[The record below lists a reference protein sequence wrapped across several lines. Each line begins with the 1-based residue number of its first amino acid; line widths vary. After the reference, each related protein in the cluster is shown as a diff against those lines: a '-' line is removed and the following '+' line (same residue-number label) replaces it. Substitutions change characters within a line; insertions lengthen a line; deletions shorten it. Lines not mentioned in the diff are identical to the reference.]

1 MADTNQKRSN
11 KDRMK
16 EITEQLER
24 GIREVFESGQYAE
37 YLSVMSRFHTYSARN
52 QVLIH
57 MQKPDATLLAGF
69 NKWKNQF
76 SRHVKRG
83 ERGITIIAPTP
94 FKKKIEEMKLDP
106 DTKAPLL
113 DKDGNAIIEEREIEI
128 PMFKPVSVFDVS
140 QTEGKPLPQLA
151 ASLYGDVQ
159 QYEAFME
166 ALRRTSPVPMEL
178 LQIAASM
185 DGYFDP
191 NRQNIVLRTGMSEVQ
206 TVSAAV
212 HEIAHAT
219 LHNYEKAAAE
229 GGGQVK
235 PKDRRTEEVEAESI
249 SFVVCQYFGIQ
260 TSANSFGYIAT
271 WSKDKGLP
279 ELRASLE
286 TISKAAGNLITSIEK
301 HFREVCKE
309 RGIDLEAIQPE
320 AETPVQATIRHEYK
334 LHSNFERTSPADST
348 YIQEYAVAE
357 DLSLTPGE
365 VLYTG
370 TYEEC
375 VKLHAALRDGSM
387 TAEQVKAQARTDK
400 LYELDEKL
408 YLHIQLCDGGYDY
421 TIYDKASMR
430 ELDGGQLDDP
440 QLPIS
445 AACLKICDM
454 HDIGNRTIAYAPLEM
469 VEALREAQ
477 LAPPINPHT
486 AELIEHFMQEDAEA
500 DDAPPPIEQTLDE
513 YPMPD
518 PVLRQEDVARC
529 GYLDNDLL
537 PISKERARELMER
550 DLTVYLMESGEN
562 PEMAFSPEDLE
573 AHSGIFAIPREEW
586 EGSQE
591 FADRVA
597 ARMERQ
603 PEREAAFLAYNGD
616 CFAIYQ
622 LRHDDDLHGVRYQS
636 LEALR
641 TEGHRLMRSDYD
653 LVYTAPLENG
663 ADTDKALDRLWHQF
677 NTEHPA
683 DYRAPSMSVSDIIVL
698 NRAGVVSCHY
708 VDPHQFTEL
717 PGFFS
722 GKNMLRAAEDSI
734 EQNDNQL
741 DGIINNTPAPSV
753 ADLEAR
759 AKEGQQISLM
769 DLAAAA
775 HRERKGKKPSVL
787 GQLRS
792 QPKQE
797 HKKSTPK
804 KSAERE
810 I

>member
-1 MADTNQKRSN
+1 MADTNPKRSN

-24 GIREVFESGQYAE
+24 GIKEVFESDRYAA

-57 MQKPDATLLAGF
+57 MQRPDATLLAGF

-94 FKKKIEEMKLDP
+94 FKKKIEELKRDP
-106 DTKAPLL
+106 DTKAPIL
-113 DKDGNAIIEEREIEI
+113 DQDGKAIIEEREIEI

-151 ASLYGDVQ
+151 APLYGDVQ

-178 LQIAASM
+178 LQIAADM

-212 HEIAHAT
+212 HEISHAT
-219 LHNYEKAAAE
+219 MHNYEKAAAE
-229 GGGQVK
+229 SGEQVK
-235 PKDRRTEEVEAESI
+235 PKDRRTEEVEAESV
-249 SFVVCQYFGIQ
+249 SFVVCQYFGLQ
-260 TSANSFGYIAT
+260 TSENSFGYIAT
-271 WSKDKGLP
+271 WSKDKELP

-286 TISKAAGNLITSIEK
+286 TISKTAGSLITSIEK

-309 RGIDLEAIQPE
+309 RGIDLEAAQPE
-320 AETPVQATIRHEYK
+320 TEAPTQPLVRHEYR
-334 LHSNFERTSPADST
+334 LHDNFEHTSPADSS
-348 YIQEYAVAE
+348 YIQEYTVAE

-370 TYEEC
+370 TYDEC
-375 VKLHAALRDGSM
+375 VKLHTALRDGSM
-387 TAEQVKAQARTDK
+387 TAEQVKAQARADK

-408 YLHIQLCDGGYDY
+408 YLHIQPCDGGYDY
-421 TIYDKASMR
+421 TLYDKASMR
-430 ELDGGQLDDP
+430 ELDGGQLDAP

-454 HDIGNRTIAYAPLEM
+454 HDIGNRAIAYAPLEM
-469 VEALREAQ
+469 VETLREAQ
-477 LAPPINPHT
+477 SEPPANPRT
-486 AELIEHFMQEDAEA
+486 AELIEHFMQEDTEAE
-500 DDAPPPIEQTLDE
+500 DAPPLEQALDE

-518 PVLRQEDVARC
+518 PVLRREDMERC

-537 PISKERARELMER
+537 PISKERAQELMEQ

-562 PEMAFSPEDLE
+562 PEMAFDPEDLE
-573 AHSGIFAIPREEW
+573 AHGGIFAVPREEW
-586 EGSQE
+586 EASQE
-591 FADRVA
+591 FAGRVA
-597 ARMERQ
+597 SRMERQ
-603 PEREAAFLAYNGD
+603 TEREAAFLAHKGD

-622 LRHDDDLHGVRYQS
+622 LRHDNDLHGVRYQS
-636 LEALR
+636 LETLR
-641 TEGHRLMRSDYD
+641 TEGHRLMKSDYD

-663 ADTDKALDRLWHQF
+663 ADTDKALGRLWHQF
-677 NTEHPA
+677 NMKHPA
-683 DYRAPSMSVSDIIVL
+683 DYRAPSMSVSDIVVL

-708 VDPHQFTEL
+708 VDPSQFTEL

-734 EQNDNQL
+734 EQNDNQI
-741 DGIINNTPAPSV
+741 DGIINNTPAPPV
-753 ADLEAR
+753 AELEAR

-797 HKKSTPK
+797 HKKSTPRK
-804 KSAERE
+804 TTERD